1 MIKMTHE
8 KDLKRLFKNSF
19 EDKLKNTI
27 MMLMY
32 LKDKAGE
39 TGVREYCGKAIPK
52 YLFDYEGL
60 GGAKLLLAKAWLKTN
75 PHGYLKKIT
84 DDIIK
89 SQEFIIPLEK
99 YTIIQESK
107 KELITKIDCDFIRAL
122 EKSSK
127 KFKCAFN
134 MRDCYCNEACIPMMT
149 KVFENFF
156 LKLEVEL
163 IKEGCVRKV
172 LVPNE

>member
-1 MIKMTHE
+1 MTHE

-27 MMLMY
+27 MMLLY
-32 LKDKAGE
+32 LREKDGE
-39 TGVREYCGKAIPK
+39 NGVRQYYGQAIPK
-52 YLFDYEGL
+52 YLFEYEGF
-60 GGAKLLLAKAWLKTN
+60 GGAKLLMAKAYLRTN

-99 YTIIQESK
+99 YTIIQETK
-107 KELITKIDCDFIRAL
+107 KEIITKIDCDFIRAL
-122 EKSSK
+122 DKGSK
-127 KFKCAFN
+127 KFKCTFN
-134 MRDCYCNEACIPMMT
+134 MRDCYCKEACIPMMT
-149 KVFENFF
+149 RVFENFF
-156 LKLEVEL
+156 LTLEVEL
-163 IKEGCVRKV
+163 LKEGCIRKV